1 MLRYSSKVVSPIFF
15 FFSSCLNFLVVMY
28 TCKSESTVLVR
39 SLHTLI
45 MDMAV
50 VVIAEVLQY
59 LMLTKLRHINL
70 VSVTDYKNKI
80 A

>member
-1 MLRYSSKVVSPIFF
+1 MQIWNYSFGQKF
-15 FFSSCLNFLVVMY
+15 
-28 TCKSESTVLVR
+28 T
-39 SLHTLI
+39 HTLI

-80 A
+80 AWRYSLDWTILRTTVNIWKKSR